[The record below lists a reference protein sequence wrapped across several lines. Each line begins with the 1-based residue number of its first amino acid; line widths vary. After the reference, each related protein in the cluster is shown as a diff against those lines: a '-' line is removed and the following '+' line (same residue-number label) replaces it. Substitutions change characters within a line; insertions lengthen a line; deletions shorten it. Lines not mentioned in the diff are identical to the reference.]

1 MIWFA
6 LLLAIGAFGLR
17 TSRRLPTRELQRP
30 ISILSNLLAV
40 AAAVFGLLSSIAIVS
55 AGHVGIAT
63 VFGKVQTRH
72 LSEGLNLVNPFAH
85 VEGMSVRTETYTMSS
100 VSNEGQVKG
109 DDSIQALSSDGLMM
123 PLDITVAYRLVSAD
137 GPWLYRNIGPD
148 YVDKVIRPAARTAA
162 REAVAGFTAQESYS
176 TRREPLAQRMH
187 ELLTLRLK
195 SLLSQHEDFNSRSGF
210 IVEQVMIRNVQLP
223 PKVKDAIEEK
233 LSAEQQA
240 LRMQFVLQKERQEA
254 ERKRIEAQGIA
265 DFQKIVTQGIS
276 EPLLAWKGI
285 EATEQ
290 LAHSTNAKIVIIGNP
305 KNGMPLIVPT
315 AER

>member
-6 LLLAIGAFGLR
+6 LLLAICALALR
-17 TSRRLPTRELQRP
+17 TSMGFADKALHRL
-30 ISILSNLLAV
+30 ISMVGNLLA
-40 AAAVFGLLSSIAIVS
+40 ASALILGLLSSLAVVS
-55 AGHVGIAT
+55 AGHVGVAA
-63 VFGKVQTRH
+63 VFGKVQSRH
-72 LSEGLNLVNPFAH
+72 LSEGLNFVNPFAR
-85 VEGMSVRTETYTMSS
+85 VEEMSVRTETYTMSS

-109 DDSIQALSSDGLMM
+109 DDSIQALSADGLMM
-123 PLDITVAYRLVSAD
+123 PLDITVAYRLVPAD

-148 YVDKVIRPAARTAA
+148 YVDKVIRPAARTAV

-187 ELLTLRLK
+187 ELLTGRLK
-195 SLLSQHEDFNSRSGF
+195 GLLSQHEDFGDRVGF

-265 DFQKIVTQGIS
+265 DFQKTVTQGIS

-315 AER
+315 VER

>member
-1 MIWFA
+1 
-6 LLLAIGAFGLR
+6 
-17 TSRRLPTRELQRP
+17 
-30 ISILSNLLAV
+30 
-40 AAAVFGLLSSIAIVS
+40 
-55 AGHVGIAT
+55 
-63 VFGKVQTRH
+63 
-72 LSEGLNLVNPFAH
+72 
-85 VEGMSVRTETYTMSS
+85 
-100 VSNEGQVKG
+100 
-109 DDSIQALSSDGLMM
+109 MM
-123 PLDITVAYRLVSAD
+123 PLDITVAYRLVASDA
-137 GPWLYRNIGPD
+137 PWLYRNIGPD
-148 YVDKVIRPAARTAA
+148 YVDKVIRPAARTAV

-195 SLLSQHEDFNSRSGF
+195 SLLSQHEDFNDRSAF
-210 IVEQVMIRNVQLP
+210 LVEQVMIRNVQLP

-305 KNGMPLIVPT
+305 KNGMPLIVPL